1 MIYWGWSV
9 SVILE
14 DMKETGSP
22 KLLFEN
28 LDLTP
33 IHPTLWTDLH
43 TEGPGRPVEYDPEW
57 DLKALMLRQLLQI
70 PYVKDLVKRLNRNPY
85 LRNACGYRDKAP
97 TEAHF
102 SQMKKRIGAEG
113 FRIIEAWLR
122 REALSLRETQPLT
135 AVGLVQATCIDGT
148 DLRAWSSRSL
158 DDNKRG
164 RGDPDAR
171 LGRGR
176 RGFYLGYR
184 SVFLTD
190 IEGFPLGHV
199 EAPANVNEPLLVEP
213 LLDQVLGEDI
223 EVELLAGDSGFES
236 RRVFEA
242 LEARRISSLVAW
254 RSMKRRVNPSDVL
267 TVKDRIDVEG
277 PEYKRVI
284 YKRLRALVEGFIGRV
299 KSRLAYG
306 RLTWQGLENVSI
318 HVSLVLMVVY
328 AVCIAAFRLGR
339 PELRQSV
346 AYFA

>member
-1 MIYWGWSV
+1 MIYLGWSV
-9 SVILE
+9 SVILD

-33 IHPTLWTDLH
+33 IHLTLWTDLH
-43 TEGPGRPVEYDPEW
+43 TQGPGRPVEYQPEW

-70 PYVKDLVKRLNRNPY
+70 PYVKDLVKRLKRDPC
-85 LRNACGYRDKAP
+85 LRETCGYGDKTP

-102 SQMKKRIGAEG
+102 SQMKKRIGVDG
-113 FRIIEAWLR
+113 FHIMEAWLR
-122 REALSLRETQPLT
+122 REALSLRASQPLT
-135 AVGLVQATCIDGT
+135 AVGLVQAACIDGT
-148 DLRAWSSRSL
+148 DLKAWSSRSP

-184 SVFLTD
+184 TVFLTD
-190 IEGFPLGHV
+190 IEGFPIGHV

-213 LLDQVLGEDI
+213 LLDKVIGEDI

-236 RRVFEA
+236 RRVFDA
-242 LEARRISSLVAW
+242 LEARRMAPLVAW
-254 RSMKRRVNPSDVL
+254 RRMKGRDNPADVL

-277 PEYKRVI
+277 PEYKRLI

-299 KSRLAYG
+299 KGRLAYG
-306 RLTWQGLENVSI
+306 RLTWQGLGNASI

-328 AVCIAAFRLGR
+328 AVAVAAYGIGR

-346 AYFA
+346 AFFA